1 MMPSKDPSSCGS
13 RSESTGSASSAKILR
28 SNAAPLPQDDV
39 KPKRIT
45 ILGATGT
52 IGRSTLKLIEAHP
65 DRFEVETLTASD
77 NAAELATL
85 ARRFGARRAV
95 IANPDKYRELQ
106 SLLSGSTVSAEAGA
120 EALEEAA
127 ASRVAVVMSAIV
139 GIAGLKPTLAAI
151 RAGQTVALAN
161 KESLVCAGSLMMEEV
176 SRHGA
181 TLLPVD
187 SEHNGV
193 FQLLS
198 PELVPAITSI
208 TLTASGGPFRSWT
221 TEQMKRVTPAEAVK
235 HPNWSM
241 GAKISVDSA
250 TLMNKGLELIE
261 AQQLFHIA
269 PEKLGVLIHPQS
281 IIHCLVH
288 LKDGSVLSQMSH
300 PDMITPIACALAWP
314 QRISAPIKPLDLA
327 EIGSLTFEQPDEMRF
342 PALRLAREAMEA
354 GGSAPCV
361 LNAANEIAVK
371 RFLAGEI
378 GFLDIAKI
386 VERTLETT
394 DNTQLRSMGD
404 VLAADSSARSNAE
417 RL

>member
-1 MMPSKDPSSCGS
+1 MKPTFISPSPLGGEGRGEGKTISPPHPSLSPKGRGS
-13 RSESTGSASSAKILR
+13 
-28 SNAAPLPQDDV
+28 
-39 KPKRIT
+39 KRVT

-77 NAAELATL
+77 NAAELAQL
-85 ARRFGARRAV
+85 AIRFGARRAV
-95 IANPDKYRELQ
+95 IASPDKYDELKNH
-106 SLLSGSTVSAEAGA
+106 LSGSNIHAAAGA
-120 EALEEAA
+120 QALEEAA
-127 ASRVAVVMSAIV
+127 ATSVDLVMSAIV
-139 GIAGLKPTLAAI
+139 GIAGLRPTLAAI

-198 PELVPAITSI
+198 PELLPAITSI
-208 TLTASGGPFRSWT
+208 TLTASGGPFRTWSH
-221 TEQMKRVTPAEAVK
+221 EQMKTVTPEQAVK

-261 AQQLFHIA
+261 AQQLFHIT
-269 PEKLGVLIHPQS
+269 PDKLSVLIHPQS
-281 IIHCLVH
+281 IIHCLIH

-300 PDMITPIACALAWP
+300 PDMITPIACAMAWP
-314 QRISAPIKPLDLA
+314 QRISAPVKPLDLA
-327 EIGSLTFEQPDEMRF
+327 AIGSLTFEQPDETRF
-342 PALRLAREAMEA
+342 PALRLAREVMAT

-394 DNTQLRSMGD
+394 DNTQLRSISD
-404 VLAADSSARSNAE
+404 VLAADSSARRNAE

>member
-1 MMPSKDPSSCGS
+1 MMPG
-13 RSESTGSASSAKILR
+13 R
-28 SNAAPLPQDDV
+28 APMPAMQRKTV
-39 KPKRIT
+39 T

-77 NAAELATL
+77 NAAELAQL
-85 ARRFGARRAV
+85 AIRFGARSAV
-95 IANPDKYRELQ
+95 VASPDKYDELKNH
-106 SLLSGSTVSAEAGA
+106 LSGSNIHAAAGA
-120 EALEEAA
+120 HALEEAA
-127 ASRVAVVMSAIV
+127 ATSVDLVMSAIV
-139 GIAGLKPTLAAI
+139 GIAGLRPTLAAI

-176 SRHGA
+176 NRHSA

-198 PELVPAITSI
+198 PELLPAITSI
-208 TLTASGGPFRSWT
+208 TLTASGGPFRTWSH
-221 TEQMKRVTPAEAVK
+221 EQMKTVTPEQAVK

-261 AQQLFHIA
+261 AQQLFQIT
-269 PEKLGVLIHPQS
+269 PDKLSVLIHPQS

-300 PDMITPIACALAWP
+300 PDMITPIACAMAWP
-314 QRISAPIKPLDLA
+314 ERISAPVRPLDLVA
-327 EIGSLTFEQPDEMRF
+327 IGSLTFEQPDEARF
-342 PALRLAREAMEA
+342 PALRLAREVMAT

-394 DNTQLRSMGD
+394 DNTQLRSISD
-404 VLAADSSARSNAE
+404 VLAADSSARRNAE

>member
-1 MMPSKDPSSCGS
+1 MKPTFISPSPLKGEGRGEGKTISPPHPSLSPKGRGS
-13 RSESTGSASSAKILR
+13 
-28 SNAAPLPQDDV
+28 
-39 KPKRIT
+39 KRVT

-65 DRFEVETLTASD
+65 DRFEIETLTASD
-77 NAAELATL
+77 NVAELAQL
-85 ARRFGARRAV
+85 AIRFGARRAV
-95 IANPDKYRELQ
+95 IASPDKYDELKN
-106 SLLSGSTVSAEAGA
+106 LLSGSNIHAAAGA
-120 EALEEAA
+120 QALEEAA
-127 ASRVAVVMSAIV
+127 ATSVDLVMSAIV
-139 GIAGLKPTLAAI
+139 GIAGLRPTLAAI

-198 PELVPAITSI
+198 PELLPAITSI
-208 TLTASGGPFRSWT
+208 TLTASGGPFRTWSH
-221 TEQMKRVTPAEAVK
+221 EQMKTVTPEQAVK

-261 AQQLFHIA
+261 AQQLFQIT
-269 PEKLGVLIHPQS
+269 PDKLSVLIHPQS
-281 IIHCLVH
+281 IIHCLIH

-300 PDMITPIACALAWP
+300 PDMITPIACAMAWP
-314 QRISAPIKPLDLA
+314 QRISAPVRPLDLA
-327 EIGSLTFEQPDEMRF
+327 AIGSLTFEQPDETRF
-342 PALRLAREAMEA
+342 PALRLAREVMAT

-394 DNTQLRSMGD
+394 DNTQLRSIGD
-404 VLAADSSARSNAE
+404 VLAADSSARRNAE